1 MTQVDTTAILSF
13 LFQQMEALSKG
24 EIDTNKANAQANLAK
39 QACNVLNY
47 ELKRTEVQMK
57 MFKIGGDIK
66 ADQIELR
73 EIETKRLEQPLR
85 ENQNPI
91 LEESVYDFLERN
103 KLKFS
108 NLTRQATM
116 FRNLGI
122 KTVKDLVCMDGRRT
136 LRVRGYGLI
145 SLEELKTVMQ
155 DNGLYFGMNT

>member
-24 EIDTNKANAQANLAK
+24 EIDANKANAQANLAK

-73 EIETKRLEQPLR
+73 EIETKRLEQPVR

-91 LEESVYDFLERN
+91 LEESVYDFLVRN
-103 KLKFS
+103 KLQFS
-108 NLTRQATM
+108 CPSRQAMM
-116 FRNLGI
+116 FRNFGI
-122 KTVKDLVCMDGRRT
+122 KTVKDLVGMNDSK
-136 LRVRGYGLI
+136 VMEARGYGTRSLI
-145 SLEELKTVMQ
+145 ELKTVMR